1 MPEISNASPLP
12 DIQTAED
19 DQWEIEL
26 PLELLRELGRH
37 RIQAYMDIFQSR
49 WVGGTGSKLQVS
61 EFQTEYLLAI
71 LSWDKELRLK
81 LLSGLGDI
89 EIRLRALVA
98 NSLER
103 RSERAHIDSSNF
115 HPKFSSIGNE
125 SNQSNYAEWCKAIS
139 RKIESGVRSEDQQM
153 SNFSEMRIAQVLE
166 YTDFG
171 AITRLVR
178 GMRHEDRVALA
189 GEFGAIDPKQFDNW
203 LSVFNYVRNLSAH
216 HERLWARPLIVN
228 PSLRGFDAP
237 AAISLDP
244 KNGSFLIA
252 SACAI
257 AIHSLMR
264 SPWSTQSAIELG
276 DTLSSLPVWVPQVS
290 NHQIG
295 LAIK

>member
-1 MPEISNASPLP
+1 MPEILNASPILES
-12 DIQTAED
+12 QTVVGAQREN
-19 DQWEIEL
+19 EL
-26 PLELLRELGRH
+26 PPELLRQLGRH
-37 RIQAYMDIFQSR
+37 RIQAYIDIFQSR
-49 WVGGTGSKLQVS
+49 WVGGTGPDLEDS
-61 EFQTEYLLAI
+61 EFRTEYLLAI

-81 LLSGLGDI
+81 LLSGLGDV
-89 EIRLRALVA
+89 EIWLRAFVA
-98 NSLER
+98 NSLES

-115 HPKFSSIGNE
+115 HPKFSRLGS
-125 SNQSNYAEWCKAIS
+125 QSKQSDYAEWCKAIS
-139 RKIESGVRSEDQQM
+139 RKIESGVRSEGQQTLK
-153 SNFSEMRIAQVLE
+153 FSEMTIAEVLE
-166 YTDFG
+166 FTDFG

-189 GEFGAIDPKQFDNW
+189 GELGAIDPKQMDNW

-264 SPWSTQSAIELG
+264 SSWSTQSAIELG